1 MILLSK
7 ESTNK
12 DQQLKTQ
19 MLVSFQDDG
28 SKGTEKVWQESSFF
42 DEQRGE
48 LTISKAN
55 FLENTFVYVNQAS
68 VSIVKG
74 GEQVIYT
81 ELVVLAQLMSVA
93 NPDPAINLDTD
104 KFKENEALL
113 YMLVYNKATVLY
125 SGLTKDL
132 ARITLRGDVN
142 ECFYS

>member
-1 MILLSK
+1 M
-7 ESTNK
+7 
-12 DQQLKTQ
+12 
-19 MLVSFQDDG
+19 
-28 SKGTEKVWQESSFF
+28 
-42 DEQRGE
+42 
-48 LTISKAN
+48 
-55 FLENTFVYVNQAS
+55 
-68 VSIVKG
+68 SIVKG

>member
-55 FLENTFVYVNQAS
+55 FLENTFVYVN
-68 VSIVKG
+68 
-74 GEQVIYT
+74 
-81 ELVVLAQLMSVA
+81 
-93 NPDPAINLDTD
+93 
-104 KFKENEALL
+104 
-113 YMLVYNKATVLY
+113 
-125 SGLTKDL
+125 
-132 ARITLRGDVN
+132 
-142 ECFYS
+142 